1 MQLALRL
8 EVSRPKSL
16 TSDIIISHQGPTMGS
31 LLVHGAEN
39 KDEKEKYHMIIIL
52 INDYNLQ
59 FSTTTISCARINYEE
74 GQGS

>member
-16 TSDIIISHQGPTMGS
+16 TSDIIISHQGPRMGS

-39 KDEKEKYHMIIIL
+39 KDEKREIPYD
-52 INDYNLQ
+52 NNL
-59 FSTTTISCARINYEE
+59 N
-74 GQGS
+74 